1 MLCQTSRFFLKG
13 HHWFVYCKLVT
24 MTYPSF
30 PPVLHRITT
39 GYLKISTPE
48 GKKPTMEFLISFPG
62 PLRAGSW
69 EVWGSFQAA
78 VPRRPP
84 KRIWSRRP
92 WSASIWSYRW
102 RRFAHCLAWWRFSG
116 QVPRLETWELR
127 QVMIIMKLLC
137 LEYWKY
143 VRNISPRKRKYPDMR
158 PQAVLRRTYTD
169 KSFSPGPHSRISIMI
184 SKGRHRRTL

>member
-1 MLCQTSRFFLKG
+1 
-13 HHWFVYCKLVT
+13 
-24 MTYPSF
+24 
-30 PPVLHRITT
+30 
-39 GYLKISTPE
+39 
-48 GKKPTMEFLISFPG
+48 MEFLISFPG

-84 KRIWSRRP
+84 QRIWSRRP

-137 LEYWKY
+137 LEYSKY
-143 VRNISPRKRKYPDMR
+143 VWNISPRKRKYPDMR

-169 KSFSPGPHSRISIMI
+169 KSFSPGPHSRIVGPCS
-184 SKGRHRRTL
+184 SVADLARSFLHFFTRTSWEHPTRAFYTSTSDTGHLETEHSFEKNNMLNSYS